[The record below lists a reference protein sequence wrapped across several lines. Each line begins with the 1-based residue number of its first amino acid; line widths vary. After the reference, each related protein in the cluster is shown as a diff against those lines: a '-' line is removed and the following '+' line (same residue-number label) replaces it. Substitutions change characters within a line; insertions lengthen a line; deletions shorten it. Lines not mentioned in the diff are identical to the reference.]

1 MIEYRSMSAKAK
13 ESVRKMLEAI
23 SEEDTTAFED
33 FPEILKTP
41 KVCLAAVMKN
51 GYVIESVPASLI
63 TPELCIATVK
73 QNGYAIG
80 VIPKTFITPEL
91 CFLAVENDTG
101 DSILENIPSE
111 FLTQE
116 LCLYA
121 VKKCGYL
128 LRYVPFDE
136 LTVEVC
142 TAAVLN
148 NDYALKF
155 VPKFHLKEVHAALES
170 FQKGIEE
177 NRLKTARAMHAEGDS
192 HAKISRVTE
201 IPLKTLKKRSCLS
214 KKEEKQYAR
223 IHGHNEMG

>member
-1 MIEYRSMSAKAK
+1 VKPACNKQFGVRGGVTRRNLCAILQVLLQSSRIEPPPEPIRRLVRQTDKEASMIEYRSMSAKAK

-41 KVCLAAVMKN
+41 KVCLAAVKKN

-80 VIPKTFITPEL
+80 VIPKAFITTEL

-101 DSILENIPSE
+101 DSILETIPAE

-128 LRYVPFDE
+128 LRYVPF
-136 LTVEVC
+136 V
-142 TAAVLN
+142 N
-148 NDYALKF
+148 ALD
-155 VPKFHLKEVHAALES
+155 
-170 FQKGIEE
+170 
-177 NRLKTARAMHAEGDS
+177 KT
-192 HAKISRVTE
+192 
-201 IPLKTLKKRSCLS
+201 
-214 KKEEKQYAR
+214 
-223 IHGHNEMG
+223 